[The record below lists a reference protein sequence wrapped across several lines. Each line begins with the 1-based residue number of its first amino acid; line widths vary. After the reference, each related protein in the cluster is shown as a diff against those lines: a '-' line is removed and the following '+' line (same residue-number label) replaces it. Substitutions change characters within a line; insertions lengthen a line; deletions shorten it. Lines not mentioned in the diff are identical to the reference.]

1 MIALASR
8 MRTGLSSRR
17 ALVIAWHEGTHHASP
32 NAGYPEAAFAGA
44 LGVQLNGPNYYH
56 GVLVEKP
63 FIGVGLGSVR
73 LHHIEQ
79 ACRLM
84 TTTAL
89 LGCLVGWL
97 VSLACHL

>member
-1 MIALASR
+1 
-8 MRTGLSSRR
+8 
-17 ALVIAWHEGTHHASP
+17 LVTAWREGSHHASP

-63 FIGVGLGSVR
+63 YIGVGLPAVT
-73 LHHIEQ
+73 LQHLAL

-84 TTTAL
+84 THTAL
-89 LGCLVGWL
+89 LGMTAAWVAVIWM
-97 VSLACHL
+97 SL